1 MERTSVLVVD
11 ASEVDIQCWEEET
24 TWTRCVRLT
33 AWLKY
38 REVCALNIEECVM
51 CGFFNLPI
59 GVETNFTT
67 QSVAKETLFPT

>member
-1 MERTSVLVVD
+1 MPDAGRPAAELVDHAV
-11 ASEVDIQCWEEET
+11 ET

-59 GVETNFTT
+59 GIGTNFTT